1 MGINPY
7 YDYLPA
13 IFQEWNVK
21 YSMVDLIKQIPAFL
35 IRCIDKTGPVEGQPV
50 LNAYFEVDRVFTNQG
65 CQTFPV

>member
-13 IFQEWNVK
+13 LFQEWSVK

-35 IRCIDKTGPVEGQPV
+35 VKCIEKAEVIEGRPV
-50 LNAYFEVDRVFTNQG
+50 LNAYF
-65 CQTFPV
+65 